1 MWPNIK
7 NSRTHQ
13 YALKNTQIAPYILC
27 PIQEVFFLNY
37 TTQRCNKVRGRLRQ
51 RALRRTGKMVTTPR
65 HDEDGEDDLDWWR
78 IPLFASWLDLVVGAG

>member
-27 PIQEVFFLNY
+27 PIQEVFFFKLHDAAVQQGVWA
-37 TTQRCNKVRGRLRQ
+37 TTAARIE
-51 RALRRTGKMVTTPR
+51 
-65 HDEDGEDDLDWWR
+65 EDGEDGDDSETR
-78 IPLFASWLDLVVGAG
+78 RGR